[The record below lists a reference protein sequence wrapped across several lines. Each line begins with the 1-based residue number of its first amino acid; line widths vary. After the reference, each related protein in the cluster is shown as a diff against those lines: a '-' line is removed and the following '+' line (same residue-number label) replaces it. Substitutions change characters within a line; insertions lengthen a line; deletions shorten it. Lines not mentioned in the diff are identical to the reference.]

1 MKEMKPIL
9 STLAAVF
16 LTLSGYAQTDHN
28 LERLWKSFEQTEK
41 DDKPKEGLSILGKI
55 KSEALRSRS
64 SWDYFRACDCCRD
77 LKVRINWKDRQSA
90 SEAFEKEIEDYADP
104 VAGFYF
110 RKYRRYNSPGEL
122 KKFALDNRRR
132 LEKGRNTEFYRNDH
146 SIAGFICPEA
156 LLPLIEND
164 WQYVLWSL
172 FLSGEEIEDSCGL
185 DAGRYPLDAFADYT
199 LALRSP
205 DETESLTAFVEKYS
219 HKAAALLGRDRL
231 LSLRFDELQ
240 RKVDKSSEQMFKTL
254 REDCA
259 ALVKDGKSFLGEERK
274 IALSCTRASEIA
286 ANLDAGA
293 VCVGSASFEN
303 LVLHLKNV
311 SRLEMKISSSG
322 SKVLERKVVNPVC
335 SYFVPD
341 TVSVGIPSMD
351 DGVYEIE
358 FVFDGRKET
367 ARYSRFS
374 LSLSVREDA
383 AGYSVYAADCISG
396 RPIDKCS
403 FDLFSGSVLI
413 ESVEDLTLDGFTPLP
428 ASILGRLRESRGSYS
443 LQARFKDE
451 NGEGRLSPVRNVYSY
466 SRNSSLTGRPQK
478 HALILTDRRAF
489 NPSDTLKFKV
499 IAYQGV
505 YEHTLREEGVL
516 LKAVLSDADGKE
528 AGTCGLTTN
537 EFGSAA
543 GSFIIG
549 DGFKNG
555 WWTLSVRE
563 EGTLLASEG
572 LRVDEFVLPT
582 FSLSWDE
589 DRSLHLSGDEIT
601 LSGRIRSYSGH
612 SLTSSVVTPFVE
624 GPPLSGE
631 PCLSIDDQGRF
642 CLTFKTSESKYTE
655 TYRALIRI
663 ADATGETLEFENMVW
678 VQPQLILNPVL
689 INPAKGSFSLG
700 SSGLVAMG
708 VVSQERA
715 EVDLSP
721 ESMTRKGLRVK
732 YTLTRDRALVLSG
745 EADASDTLRLD
756 LSGQPSGLYC
766 FEATAEE
773 GSRKARFIGCFIK
786 ASDGDDTLDAD
797 IEWFFKDT
805 EGEDIAIQVGQTRGP
820 LWIVAE
826 LFDGSRNLLDHKLVR
841 LDGVRGAHGSLQTIS
856 FDRPDSGALV
866 MKLFAFR
873 DSRCREY
880 TRVFEE
886 RRRPEVLP
894 LSFSR
899 FLDTTLPGARCTFS
913 VKTSPGVECVA
924 SVFDISTET
933 MASNRWAE
941 VFPVSRL
948 PEHPSY
954 SSVCGD
960 AGCVLPA
967 AAGIL
972 RAESSMKVRGL
983 PSADPVLND
992 NICLEESVGEV
1003 FLADYAGGTSGPEV
1017 RVRENFSSASF
1028 WEPFLRSD
1036 KDGDISLSFKNSDRL
1051 STYAVQ
1057 LFAHDRDFR
1066 NASIRREMVVTL
1078 PVKVSLVEP
1087 QALREGDRYIVRVTL
1102 SNSTGEDVTGR
1113 CSVAVCDGPDKG
1125 KVISSSDG
1133 EITVPASGSAV
1144 FRTPGIDVPQSA
1156 DGLGLLVSFKS
1167 GEASDALFVCV
1178 PVTPGVQTI
1187 TEAHSSLLKADDDR
1201 DEVMASVRSEFV
1213 NVDGALAGV
1222 REISILDMLREA
1234 VPERI
1239 DPSSDNLMSLS
1250 EACYANLLARS
1261 LGAPGLSDGELSDI
1275 RTRILDCRNPDGG
1288 YAWFKGMRSS
1298 PIITAVLLQRLARM
1312 SSLDPGISGAF
1323 FQEEAVKYL
1332 DRTFL
1337 GKTGPLWCGALSL
1350 EQYLHVRSLYPEVEF
1365 DVKSLKSRD
1374 LKQLRKKIKAYL
1386 VPSRGRGLDGMVF
1399 AKARRLS
1406 TLRNLLGGGSDLAKA
1421 WGIRFSQAMRKSAS
1435 ADTESLLQY
1444 AAWHRSGGCYFPNAV
1459 MPCRGLL
1466 ESELYAHV
1474 VLCDLLSEY
1483 DVAEGIRLWMMVQKE
1498 TQSWG
1503 SDPAYLEAL
1512 ACVQNAGQETLAT
1525 KVMVL
1530 SAEYTTAF
1538 ENIKAAGNGF
1548 TIERKFIREDGTPVN
1563 EGDSLT
1569 VGEKIRAE
1577 YRIWNGENRSFV
1589 LLTAPRPSSLRPVR
1603 QLSGHYGWPLRP
1615 LWLGGSL
1622 TLTPQGYRNVLA
1634 DCTQYWFD
1642 SYPEE
1647 NTVISEDFFVSQS
1660 GCFHSPVP
1668 QIESLYAPHYRANG
1682 ESSPLVSR

>member
-1 MKEMKPIL
+1 MKPIL

-16 LTLSGYAQTDHN
+16 LTVSGYAQTDHD
-28 LERLWKSFEQTEK
+28 LERLWKSYDRTEK
-41 DDKPKEGLSILGKI
+41 EDKPKDGLAILEKI
-55 KSEALRSRS
+55 KSEALRTRS
-64 SWDYFRACDCCRD
+64 SWDYFRACDNYRD

-90 SEAFEKEIEDYADP
+90 SDAFEKEIEDYADP

-110 RKYRRYNSPGEL
+110 RRYRKYNTSEEL
-122 KKFALDNRRR
+122 KKFVLDNRRK
-132 LEKGRNTEFYRNDH
+132 LQKGYNAEFYRNDH
-146 SIAGFICPEA
+146 SITGSICPEV

-172 FLSGEEIEDSCGL
+172 FLSGEKMEESYGF
-185 DAGRYPLDAFADYT
+185 DAGRYPLDALADYT
-199 LALRSP
+199 LAIRSQ
-205 DETESLTAFVEKYS
+205 DETEAMAAFVEKYS
-219 HKAAALLGRDRL
+219 GKAAALLGRDWL
-231 LSLRFDELQ
+231 LSLRFNELQ
-240 RKVDKSSEQMFKTL
+240 RNVDKSSEPMFKAL

-259 ALVKDGKSFLGEERK
+259 ALVKDGKSFTGEEKK
-274 IALSCTRASEIA
+274 IALSCTLASEIA
-286 ANLDAGA
+286 TNLDAGS

-303 LVLHLKNV
+303 VVLHLKNV

-322 SKVLERKVVNPVC
+322 KKVLEEKVVNPVC

-341 TVSVGIPSMD
+341 TVAVGIPAMD
-351 DGVYEIE
+351 DGLYEIE
-358 FVFDGRKET
+358 FAYDGRKET

-383 AGYSVYAADCISG
+383 AGYSVYAADCSSG
-396 RPIDKCS
+396 RPLEKCS
-403 FDLFSGSVLI
+403 VDLFSGSSLI
-413 ESVEDLTLDGFTPLP
+413 ESAEDLMLDGFTPLP
-428 ASILGRLRESRGSYS
+428 ASISERLRESRGSCS
-443 LQARFKDE
+443 LQVRLRAD
-451 NGEGRLSPVRNVYSY
+451 NGAGRLSPVRNVYSY
-466 SRNSSLTGRPQK
+466 SRNSNATVKAQK

-489 NPSDTLKFKV
+489 NPSDTLKFKA
-499 IAYQGV
+499 IAYEGV
-505 YEHTLREEGVL
+505 YEHEMSREGVL

-528 AGTCGLTTN
+528 VGSCGLTTN
-537 EFGSAA
+537 EFGSVA
-543 GSFIIG
+543 GSFIVT

-563 EGTLLASEG
+563 GDTLLASEG

-589 DRSLHLSGDEIT
+589 DSSLHLSGDEIS

-612 SLTSSVVTPFVE
+612 SLTSSSVTPVVE
-624 GPPLSGE
+624 GPSLSGE
-631 PCLSIDDQGRF
+631 PSLSIDEDGRF
-642 CLTFKTSESKYTE
+642 CLTFRTLDSKYAE
-655 TYRALIRI
+655 TYHIFIRI
-663 ADATGETLEFENMVW
+663 ADATGETMEFGNMVW
-678 VQPQLILNPVL
+678 VQPLLILNPVL
-689 INPAKGSFSLG
+689 LNPAKGSFRPG
-700 SSGLVAMG
+700 SSDHVAMG
-708 VVSQERA
+708 VISGERA
-715 EVDLSP
+715 EVDLSM

-745 EADASDTLRLD
+745 EADAADILSLD

-766 FEATAEE
+766 FEASAEE
-773 GSRKARFIGCFIK
+773 GSRKACFSGCFIK
-786 ASDGDDTLDAD
+786 ASDGDDALDAD

-820 LWIVAE
+820 LWVVAE
-826 LFDGSRNLLDHKLVR
+826 LFDGSRHLLDHKLVR
-841 LDGVRGAHGSLQTIS
+841 LDGVKGASGSLQTIS
-856 FDRPDSGALV
+856 FGRPNPGTLV

-880 TRVFEE
+880 SRTFEE
-886 RRRPEVLP
+886 IRQPETLP

-913 VKTSPGVECVA
+913 VKTSPGVECAA

-933 MASNRWAE
+933 VVPNRWAAAS
-941 VFPVSRL
+941 PL
-948 PEHPSY
+948 APMPEYPSY

-960 AGCVLPA
+960 AGCVMFGE
-967 AAGIL
+967 AGIL
-972 RAESSMKVRGL
+972 RADAAMKVGGL
-983 PSADPVLND
+983 GAAAPVLND
-992 NICLEESVGEV
+992 NICLEESAGEDS
-1003 FLADYAGGTSGPEV
+1003 FAGYSEETSGPAT
-1017 RVRENFSSASF
+1017 RVRENFSGVSF
-1028 WEPFLRSD
+1028 WDPFLRSD
-1036 KDGDISLSFKNSDRL
+1036 KDGNISLNFTNSDRL

-1057 LFAHDRDFR
+1057 LFAHDKDFR

-1087 QALREGDRYIVRVTL
+1087 RTLRESDKYIARVTL
-1102 SNSTGEDVTGR
+1102 SNSTGEDVTGQ
-1113 CSVAVCDGPDKG
+1113 CSVTVCNGPDKSD
-1125 KVISSSDG
+1125 VISSFDA
-1133 EITVPASGSAV
+1133 EVRVPARGSAV
-1144 FRTPGIDVPQSA
+1144 FCPPGIDVRQSPR
-1156 DGLGLLVSFKS
+1156 GLGFLVSFKA
-1167 GEASDALFVCV
+1167 GEASDAVFMCV
-1178 PVTPGVQTI
+1178 PVNPGVQTV
-1187 TEAHSSLLKADDDR
+1187 TEAHSSLLKAGEDR
-1201 DEVMASVRSEFV
+1201 NDILSTVRSQFV
-1213 NVDGALAGV
+1213 NVDGGLADV

-1234 VPERI
+1234 VPERVE
-1239 DPSSDNLMSLS
+1239 PSSDNLMSLS

-1261 LGAPGLSDGELSDI
+1261 LGASGLSDGELSDV
-1275 RTRILDCRNPDGG
+1275 RSRILDCRNPDGG

-1312 SSLDPGISGAF
+1312 SALDSGISGSF

-1332 DRTFL
+1332 DKSFL
-1337 GKTGPLWCGALSL
+1337 GQPVPLWCGALSL

-1365 DVKSLKSRD
+1365 DVKSLKARD

-1386 VPSRGRGLDGMVF
+1386 VPSRDRGPGGMVF
-1399 AKARRLS
+1399 AKALRLA
-1406 TLRNLLGGGSDLAKA
+1406 TLRNLSCGGSSLAKA
-1421 WGIRFSQAMRKSAS
+1421 WGIRFSPAMRKSAS
-1435 ADTESLLQY
+1435 ADIASLLQY
-1444 AAWHRSGGCYFPNAV
+1444 AVRHRSGGCYFPNAV
-1459 MPCRGLL
+1459 MPSRGLL

-1474 VLCDLLSEY
+1474 LLCDLLSEY
-1483 DVAEGIRLWMMVQKE
+1483 DVAEGIRLWIMVQKE

-1503 SDPAYLEAL
+1503 TDPAYLEAL

-1569 VGEKIRAE
+1569 VGEKIKAE

-1589 LLTAPRPSSLRPVR
+1589 LLSAPRPSSLRPIM
-1603 QLSGHYGWPLRP
+1603 QLSGHYGWPFRP
-1615 LWLGGSL
+1615 LRLDGSM
-1622 TLTPQGYRNVLA
+1622 TVTPQGYRSVLA

-1642 SYPEE
+1642 TYPEE
-1647 NTVISEDFFVSQS
+1647 NTVISEEFFVSQS
-1660 GCFHSPVP
+1660 GLFHSPVP